1 MERRL
6 AVVGRHLG
14 TATATTS
21 PASEIAPGGA
31 MPVESALR
39 RLPGGDGPGDAGV
52 PAAVDLAVGATVILL
67 HPPLRA
73 LAGVSIA
80 MERGCQ

>member
-1 MERRL
+1 
-6 AVVGRHLG
+6 
-14 TATATTS
+14 
-21 PASEIAPGGA
+21 